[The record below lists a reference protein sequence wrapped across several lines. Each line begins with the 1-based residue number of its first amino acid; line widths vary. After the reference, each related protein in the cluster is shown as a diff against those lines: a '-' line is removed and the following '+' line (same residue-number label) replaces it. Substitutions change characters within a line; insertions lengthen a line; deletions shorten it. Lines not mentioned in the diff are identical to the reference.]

1 MATKINIRTLLEA
14 GCHFGHQT
22 RRWNPKMKPFIFGER
37 NGIYILDLKQTILD
51 ADQARRLAEGGLDRE
66 LVRAAL
72 SHAEFVMRER
82 NFGYPD
88 GVVLAMSAM
97 AGWLYSDDDPAA
109 YLRFEDVF
117 ASLRE
122 KVAFDR
128 SFGFP
133 VHDDDLHPILLPH
146 QRDIV
151 RWAVL
156 GGRREAREQALLL
169 LYEAEIRSL
178 GAEAMV
184 ADVVVEPDEYTA
196 EVLAGVEAN
205 QERLDQLLGER
216 TGDWPIHRLGAID
229 RAVLRLAGWELTERP
244 DIPTAVVL
252 NEAVELAKTYGTD
265 DSGSF
270 VNGVLATLADDVR
283 SDGTGHGSAQRG
295 DG

>member
-1 MATKINIRTLLEA
+1 MPEGA
-14 GCHFGHQT
+14 G
-22 RRWNPKMKPFIFGER
+22 
-37 NGIYILDLKQTILD
+37 
-51 ADQARRLAEGGLDRE
+51 
-66 LVRAAL
+66 
-72 SHAEFVMRER
+72 
-82 NFGYPD
+82 
-88 GVVLAMSAM
+88 
-97 AGWLYSDDDPAA
+97 DP
-109 YLRFEDVF
+109 VP
-117 ASLRE
+117 S
-122 KVAFDR
+122 
-128 SFGFP
+128 P
-133 VHDDDLHPILLPH
+133 
-146 QRDIV
+146 
-151 RWAVL
+151 VL

-229 RAVLRLAGWELTERP
+229 RAVLRLAVWELTERP

-295 DG
+295 VG

>member
-1 MATKINIRTLLEA
+1 MPEGA
-14 GCHFGHQT
+14 G
-22 RRWNPKMKPFIFGER
+22 
-37 NGIYILDLKQTILD
+37 
-51 ADQARRLAEGGLDRE
+51 
-66 LVRAAL
+66 
-72 SHAEFVMRER
+72 
-82 NFGYPD
+82 
-88 GVVLAMSAM
+88 
-97 AGWLYSDDDPAA
+97 DP
-109 YLRFEDVF
+109 VP
-117 ASLRE
+117 S
-122 KVAFDR
+122 
-128 SFGFP
+128 P
-133 VHDDDLHPILLPH
+133 
-146 QRDIV
+146 
-151 RWAVL
+151 VL

-229 RAVLRLAGWELTERP
+229 RAVLRLAAWELTERP

-270 VNGVLATLADDVR
+270 VNGVLSTLADDVR

>member
-1 MATKINIRTLLEA
+1 MPEGA
-14 GCHFGHQT
+14 G
-22 RRWNPKMKPFIFGER
+22 
-37 NGIYILDLKQTILD
+37 
-51 ADQARRLAEGGLDRE
+51 
-66 LVRAAL
+66 
-72 SHAEFVMRER
+72 
-82 NFGYPD
+82 
-88 GVVLAMSAM
+88 
-97 AGWLYSDDDPAA
+97 DP
-109 YLRFEDVF
+109 V
-117 ASLRE
+117 
-122 KVAFDR
+122 
-128 SFGFP
+128 P
-133 VHDDDLHPILLPH
+133 PP
-146 QRDIV
+146 
-151 RWAVL
+151 VL

-229 RAVLRLAGWELTERP
+229 RAVLRLAVWELTERP

>member
-1 MATKINIRTLLEA
+1 M
-14 GCHFGHQT
+14 
-22 RRWNPKMKPFIFGER
+22 PSP
-37 NGIYILDLKQTILD
+37 
-51 ADQARRLAEGGLDRE
+51 
-66 LVRAAL
+66 
-72 SHAEFVMRER
+72 
-82 NFGYPD
+82 
-88 GVVLAMSAM
+88 
-97 AGWLYSDDDPAA
+97 
-109 YLRFEDVF
+109 
-117 ASLRE
+117 
-122 KVAFDR
+122 
-128 SFGFP
+128 
-133 VHDDDLHPILLPH
+133 
-146 QRDIV
+146 
-151 RWAVL
+151 VL

-229 RAVLRLAGWELTERP
+229 RAVLRLAVWELTERP

>member
-1 MATKINIRTLLEA
+1 MPEGA
-14 GCHFGHQT
+14 G
-22 RRWNPKMKPFIFGER
+22 
-37 NGIYILDLKQTILD
+37 
-51 ADQARRLAEGGLDRE
+51 
-66 LVRAAL
+66 
-72 SHAEFVMRER
+72 
-82 NFGYPD
+82 
-88 GVVLAMSAM
+88 
-97 AGWLYSDDDPAA
+97 DP
-109 YLRFEDVF
+109 VP
-117 ASLRE
+117 S
-122 KVAFDR
+122 
-128 SFGFP
+128 P
-133 VHDDDLHPILLPH
+133 
-146 QRDIV
+146 
-151 RWAVL
+151 VL

-229 RAVLRLAGWELTERP
+229 RAVLWLAVWELTERP

>member
-1 MATKINIRTLLEA
+1 VPEGA
-14 GCHFGHQT
+14 G
-22 RRWNPKMKPFIFGER
+22 
-37 NGIYILDLKQTILD
+37 
-51 ADQARRLAEGGLDRE
+51 
-66 LVRAAL
+66 
-72 SHAEFVMRER
+72 
-82 NFGYPD
+82 
-88 GVVLAMSAM
+88 
-97 AGWLYSDDDPAA
+97 DP
-109 YLRFEDVF
+109 VP
-117 ASLRE
+117 S
-122 KVAFDR
+122 
-128 SFGFP
+128 P
-133 VHDDDLHPILLPH
+133 
-146 QRDIV
+146 
-151 RWAVL
+151 VL

-229 RAVLRLAGWELTERP
+229 RAVLRLAVWELTERP

>member
-1 MATKINIRTLLEA
+1 M
-14 GCHFGHQT
+14 
-22 RRWNPKMKPFIFGER
+22 PSP
-37 NGIYILDLKQTILD
+37 
-51 ADQARRLAEGGLDRE
+51 
-66 LVRAAL
+66 
-72 SHAEFVMRER
+72 
-82 NFGYPD
+82 
-88 GVVLAMSAM
+88 
-97 AGWLYSDDDPAA
+97 
-109 YLRFEDVF
+109 
-117 ASLRE
+117 
-122 KVAFDR
+122 
-128 SFGFP
+128 
-133 VHDDDLHPILLPH
+133 
-146 QRDIV
+146 
-151 RWAVL
+151 VL

-216 TGDWPIHRLGAID
+216 TGDWPIHRLWAID
-229 RAVLRLAGWELTERP
+229 RAVLRLAVWELTERP

>member
-1 MATKINIRTLLEA
+1 MPEGA
-14 GCHFGHQT
+14 G
-22 RRWNPKMKPFIFGER
+22 
-37 NGIYILDLKQTILD
+37 
-51 ADQARRLAEGGLDRE
+51 
-66 LVRAAL
+66 
-72 SHAEFVMRER
+72 
-82 NFGYPD
+82 
-88 GVVLAMSAM
+88 
-97 AGWLYSDDDPAA
+97 DP
-109 YLRFEDVF
+109 VP
-117 ASLRE
+117 S
-122 KVAFDR
+122 
-128 SFGFP
+128 P
-133 VHDDDLHPILLPH
+133 
-146 QRDIV
+146 
-151 RWAVL
+151 VL

-229 RAVLRLAGWELTERP
+229 RAVLRLAVWELTERP

-295 DG
+295 AG

>member
-1 MATKINIRTLLEA
+1 MPEGA
-14 GCHFGHQT
+14 G
-22 RRWNPKMKPFIFGER
+22 
-37 NGIYILDLKQTILD
+37 
-51 ADQARRLAEGGLDRE
+51 
-66 LVRAAL
+66 
-72 SHAEFVMRER
+72 
-82 NFGYPD
+82 
-88 GVVLAMSAM
+88 
-97 AGWLYSDDDPAA
+97 DP
-109 YLRFEDVF
+109 VP
-117 ASLRE
+117 S
-122 KVAFDR
+122 
-128 SFGFP
+128 P
-133 VHDDDLHPILLPH
+133 
-146 QRDIV
+146 
-151 RWAVL
+151 VL

-196 EVLAGVEAN
+196 EVDAN
-205 QERLDQLLGER
+205 QYRLERPLGER
-216 TGDWPIHRLGAID
+216 TVDWPIHRLGAID
-229 RAVLRLAGWELTERP
+229 RAVLRLAVWELTERP

>member
-1 MATKINIRTLLEA
+1 MPEGA
-14 GCHFGHQT
+14 G
-22 RRWNPKMKPFIFGER
+22 
-37 NGIYILDLKQTILD
+37 
-51 ADQARRLAEGGLDRE
+51 
-66 LVRAAL
+66 
-72 SHAEFVMRER
+72 
-82 NFGYPD
+82 
-88 GVVLAMSAM
+88 
-97 AGWLYSDDDPAA
+97 DP
-109 YLRFEDVF
+109 VP
-117 ASLRE
+117 S
-122 KVAFDR
+122 
-128 SFGFP
+128 P
-133 VHDDDLHPILLPH
+133 
-146 QRDIV
+146 
-151 RWAVL
+151 VL

-205 QERLDQLLGER
+205 RERLDQLLGER

-229 RAVLRLAGWELTERP
+229 RAVLRLAVWELTERP

>member
-1 MATKINIRTLLEA
+1 MSRKTT
-14 GCHFGHQT
+14 T
-22 RRWNPKMKPFIFGER
+22 R
-37 NGIYILDLKQTILD
+37 
-51 ADQARRLAEGGLDRE
+51 
-66 LVRAAL
+66 LV
-72 SHAEFVMRER
+72 
-82 NFGYPD
+82 
-88 GVVLAMSAM
+88 
-97 AGWLYSDDDPAA
+97 
-109 YLRFEDVF
+109 
-117 ASLRE
+117 
-122 KVAFDR
+122 
-128 SFGFP
+128 
-133 VHDDDLHPILLPH
+133 
-146 QRDIV
+146 
-151 RWAVL
+151 
-156 GGRREAREQALLL
+156 
-169 LYEAEIRSL
+169 
-178 GAEAMV
+178 AEAMV

-229 RAVLRLAGWELTERP
+229 RAVLRLAAWELTERP

>member
-1 MATKINIRTLLEA
+1 MPEGA
-14 GCHFGHQT
+14 G
-22 RRWNPKMKPFIFGER
+22 
-37 NGIYILDLKQTILD
+37 
-51 ADQARRLAEGGLDRE
+51 
-66 LVRAAL
+66 
-72 SHAEFVMRER
+72 
-82 NFGYPD
+82 
-88 GVVLAMSAM
+88 
-97 AGWLYSDDDPAA
+97 DP
-109 YLRFEDVF
+109 VP
-117 ASLRE
+117 S
-122 KVAFDR
+122 
-128 SFGFP
+128 P
-133 VHDDDLHPILLPH
+133 
-146 QRDIV
+146 
-151 RWAVL
+151 VL

-184 ADVVVEPDEYTA
+184 ADVVVEPDAYTA

-205 QERLDQLLGER
+205 RERLDQLLGER

-229 RAVLRLAGWELTERP
+229 RAVLRLAVWELTERP

>member
-1 MATKINIRTLLEA
+1 MPEGA
-14 GCHFGHQT
+14 G
-22 RRWNPKMKPFIFGER
+22 
-37 NGIYILDLKQTILD
+37 
-51 ADQARRLAEGGLDRE
+51 
-66 LVRAAL
+66 
-72 SHAEFVMRER
+72 
-82 NFGYPD
+82 
-88 GVVLAMSAM
+88 
-97 AGWLYSDDDPAA
+97 DP
-109 YLRFEDVF
+109 VP
-117 ASLRE
+117 S
-122 KVAFDR
+122 
-128 SFGFP
+128 P
-133 VHDDDLHPILLPH
+133 
-146 QRDIV
+146 
-151 RWAVL
+151 VL

-184 ADVVVEPDEYTA
+184 ADVVVEPDAYTA

-229 RAVLRLAGWELTERP
+229 RAVLRLAVWELTERP

>member
-1 MATKINIRTLLEA
+1 MPEGA
-14 GCHFGHQT
+14 G
-22 RRWNPKMKPFIFGER
+22 
-37 NGIYILDLKQTILD
+37 
-51 ADQARRLAEGGLDRE
+51 
-66 LVRAAL
+66 
-72 SHAEFVMRER
+72 
-82 NFGYPD
+82 
-88 GVVLAMSAM
+88 
-97 AGWLYSDDDPAA
+97 DP
-109 YLRFEDVF
+109 VP
-117 ASLRE
+117 S
-122 KVAFDR
+122 
-128 SFGFP
+128 P
-133 VHDDDLHPILLPH
+133 
-146 QRDIV
+146 
-151 RWAVL
+151 VL

-229 RAVLRLAGWELTERP
+229 RAVLRLAVWELTERP

>member
-1 MATKINIRTLLEA
+1 MPEGA
-14 GCHFGHQT
+14 G
-22 RRWNPKMKPFIFGER
+22 
-37 NGIYILDLKQTILD
+37 
-51 ADQARRLAEGGLDRE
+51 
-66 LVRAAL
+66 
-72 SHAEFVMRER
+72 
-82 NFGYPD
+82 
-88 GVVLAMSAM
+88 
-97 AGWLYSDDDPAA
+97 DP
-109 YLRFEDVF
+109 VP
-117 ASLRE
+117 S
-122 KVAFDR
+122 
-128 SFGFP
+128 P
-133 VHDDDLHPILLPH
+133 
-146 QRDIV
+146 
-151 RWAVL
+151 VL

-229 RAVLRLAGWELTERP
+229 RAVLRLAAWELTERA

>member
-1 MATKINIRTLLEA
+1 MPEGA
-14 GCHFGHQT
+14 G
-22 RRWNPKMKPFIFGER
+22 
-37 NGIYILDLKQTILD
+37 
-51 ADQARRLAEGGLDRE
+51 
-66 LVRAAL
+66 
-72 SHAEFVMRER
+72 
-82 NFGYPD
+82 
-88 GVVLAMSAM
+88 
-97 AGWLYSDDDPAA
+97 DP
-109 YLRFEDVF
+109 VP
-117 ASLRE
+117 S
-122 KVAFDR
+122 
-128 SFGFP
+128 P
-133 VHDDDLHPILLPH
+133 
-146 QRDIV
+146 
-151 RWAVL
+151 VL

-229 RAVLRLAGWELTERP
+229 RAVLRLAAWELTERP

>member
-1 MATKINIRTLLEA
+1 MPEGA
-14 GCHFGHQT
+14 G
-22 RRWNPKMKPFIFGER
+22 
-37 NGIYILDLKQTILD
+37 
-51 ADQARRLAEGGLDRE
+51 
-66 LVRAAL
+66 
-72 SHAEFVMRER
+72 
-82 NFGYPD
+82 
-88 GVVLAMSAM
+88 
-97 AGWLYSDDDPAA
+97 DP
-109 YLRFEDVF
+109 VP
-117 ASLRE
+117 S
-122 KVAFDR
+122 
-128 SFGFP
+128 P
-133 VHDDDLHPILLPH
+133 
-146 QRDIV
+146 
-151 RWAVL
+151 VL

-184 ADVVVEPDEYTA
+184 ADVVVGPDEYTA

-205 QERLDQLLGER
+205 RERLDQLLGER

-229 RAVLRLAGWELTERP
+229 RAVLRLAAWELTERP

>member
-1 MATKINIRTLLEA
+1 MPEGA
-14 GCHFGHQT
+14 G
-22 RRWNPKMKPFIFGER
+22 
-37 NGIYILDLKQTILD
+37 
-51 ADQARRLAEGGLDRE
+51 
-66 LVRAAL
+66 
-72 SHAEFVMRER
+72 
-82 NFGYPD
+82 
-88 GVVLAMSAM
+88 
-97 AGWLYSDDDPAA
+97 DP
-109 YLRFEDVF
+109 VP
-117 ASLRE
+117 S
-122 KVAFDR
+122 
-128 SFGFP
+128 P
-133 VHDDDLHPILLPH
+133 
-146 QRDIV
+146 
-151 RWAVL
+151 VL

-184 ADVVVEPDEYTA
+184 ADVGVEPDEYTA

-229 RAVLRLAGWELTERP
+229 RAVLRLAVWELTERP